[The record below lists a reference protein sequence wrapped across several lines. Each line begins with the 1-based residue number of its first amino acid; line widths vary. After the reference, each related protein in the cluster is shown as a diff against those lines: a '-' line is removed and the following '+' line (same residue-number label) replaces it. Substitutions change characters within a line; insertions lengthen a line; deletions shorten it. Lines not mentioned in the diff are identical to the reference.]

1 MPNLLHISASPR
13 GDLSYSRAIAR
24 EFLDDYRATN
34 PSHGIDT
41 IDLWHH
47 DLPALDDA
55 AIAAKHA
62 VVRTL
67 PHTEQQARAWS
78 SIVQE
83 AGRLFSYDKLLFSV
97 PMWNWSV
104 PFVLKRFIDVVTQP
118 GVLFEWSPS
127 TGYVGLLKKPVA
139 IIYSSSFAYPAD
151 GDMQGF
157 DHQKSYFE
165 HWLKVI
171 GCNDISTVTIA
182 PTAGPEAVVSAARD
196 AARKQARHLA
206 LDF

>member
-1 MPNLLHISASPR
+1 MPDLLHISASPR
-13 GDLSYSRAIAR
+13 GDLSHSRAIAG
-24 EFLDDYRATN
+24 EFLNDYRATN
-34 PSHGIDT
+34 PSHSIDT

-47 DLPALDDA
+47 DLPALDEA

-62 VVRTL
+62 VLRKL
-67 PHTEQQARAWS
+67 PHTEQQALAWS

-83 AGRLFSYDKLLFSV
+83 ASRLFSYDKLLFSV

-104 PFVLKRFIDVVTQP
+104 PFVLKQFIDVVTQP
-118 GVLFEWSPS
+118 GVLFEWSPA
-127 TGYVGLLKKPVA
+127 TGYIGLLKKPVA

-157 DHQKSYFE
+157 DHQKNYFE

-171 GCNDISTVTIA
+171 GCDDISTVTIA
-182 PTAGPEAVVSAARD
+182 PTAGPETVVSAARD
-196 AARKQARHLA
+196 TARKQAGRLA